1 MCPFFVRRQTDRIT
15 LILGCAKACV
25 RDEKLTAFIE
35 LGTRNSRFRRIG
47 LTRAAPVKAGNATGH
62 AHCAAISRTLP
73 TKLRHRWS
81 QKTAGRHQNQADG
94 LPREI
99 YLLLVNK
106 IRVTASR
113 LRTNVATPFASSAR
127 TVKLGM
133 NNDAKARVKALFLPE
148 HESRVRAALRF
159 GVVDCISRRHSVRGT
174 LERIFCALIA

>member
-1 MCPFFVRRQTDRIT
+1 VGLELPVTPPPPLTSFSGCRSRTLMCPFFVRRQTDRIT

-25 RDEKLTAFIE
+25 RDEKLTAFFE

-113 LRTNVATPFASSAR
+113 LRTNVATPFASSADR
-127 TVKLGM
+127 QTW
-133 NNDAKARVKALFLPE
+133 
-148 HESRVRAALRF
+148 HE
-159 GVVDCISRRHSVRGT
+159 
-174 LERIFCALIA
+174 